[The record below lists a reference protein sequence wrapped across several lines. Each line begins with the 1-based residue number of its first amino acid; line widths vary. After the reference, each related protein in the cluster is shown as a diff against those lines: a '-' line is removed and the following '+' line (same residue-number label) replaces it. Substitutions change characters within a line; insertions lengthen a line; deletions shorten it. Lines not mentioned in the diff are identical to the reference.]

1 LFNKIDNVYEDEGA
15 FPIMD
20 FSFKKP
26 LHLLAL
32 LIFASAIFF
41 VIVSPILSFIGIFP
55 TTQTAGL
62 ELTEA
67 VILISSLITILIFV
81 GTPFIWYLLVNQLS
95 IRKMLSSLQLRK
107 TKLDEA
113 ILWGV
118 LGAIIMF
125 IIIIII
131 GYLLVILGV
140 NQNQISNIQDLAGRL
155 SIASMIFVILFQSV
169 GEEIFF
175 RGFLMKKLEGL
186 SGKNTAILST
196 AILFGVAHMSYGKIY
211 PVIMPIF
218 MGIILG
224 LIVYK
229 TNNLMSAIVA
239 HLLFNL
245 TSFLMYLLAQS
256 YQLSALIL

>member
-1 LFNKIDNVYEDEGA
+1 M
-15 FPIMD
+15 FPPMD

-26 LHLLAL
+26 LHLFAL
-32 LIFASAIFF
+32 LVLLTAVFF
-41 VIVSPILSFIGIFP
+41 IIISPILSFIGIFP
-55 TTQTAGL
+55 TTQTDGL
-62 ELTEA
+62 ELTEGI
-67 VILISSLITILIFV
+67 ILLSSLITILIFV
-81 GTPFIWYLLVNQLS
+81 GTPFFWYLLVNHLS
-95 IRKMLSSLQLRK
+95 IKSMLSSLQLRK

-118 LGAIIMF
+118 LGAITMF
-125 IIIIII
+125 VIIVAI
-131 GYLLVILGV
+131 GYLLVLFGV
-140 NQNQISNIQDLAGRL
+140 DQNEISNIQDLAGTL
-155 SIASMIFVILFQSV
+155 SVASMIFVILFQSV

-186 SGKNTAILST
+186 SGKTTAILST

-211 PVIMPIF
+211 PVLMPIF

-256 YQLSALIL
+256 YQLSALML